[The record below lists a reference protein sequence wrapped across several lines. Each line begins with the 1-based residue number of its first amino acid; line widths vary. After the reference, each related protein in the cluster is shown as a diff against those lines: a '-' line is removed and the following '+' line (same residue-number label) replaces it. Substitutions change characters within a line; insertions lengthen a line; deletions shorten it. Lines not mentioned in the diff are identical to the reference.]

1 MAENAKLQEKLR
13 QGIEAARRGDR
24 IAARRLLQGVISEE
38 RNNEIAWMWMAS
50 VVDTDAERRS
60 CLEKALQI
68 NPNNERA
75 REALRRLGVD
85 VPASPRTATQEMY
98 AATSSGTRRGL
109 NPYYAAAAVVLG
121 LLVVVV
127 LLALFANRPPQVP
140 QTPIAQIAEA
150 TFDAALNSPE
160 PSEAPD
166 ARVTPTE
173 TPFTGI
179 VVTLDPASINLP
191 PTFTPT
197 FTLTSTE
204 EPPATATP
212 YSLTSFSA
220 AYAEF
225 EAGQDQPSLF
235 FGMGDGSQ
243 ERRVGSGSDGFS
255 DVAFDSTGTRL
266 AFVRTVSYTLAEGG
280 DEVRTPELFVAP
292 ANNVGAAQQ
301 ITQMGGTRLA
311 RPAWSPDG
319 SRIAFV
325 SDSDGDDE
333 IYLVT
338 PDGGGLDQITNNQV
352 IDTDPTFSPD
362 GATLVYASEQNSPL
376 FTEIFA
382 LNLATR
388 EITQL
393 TDDERSSYA
402 PTFSPDGSRIA
413 YASDRAGDGDIYV
426 MDADGQRSFLLTVDD
441 GGAEDRQPVWLP
453 DGQKIA
459 FLSNRDGEAFKWF
472 AVDLRS
478 QVEPMFDSGRLPQ
491 SLDFQPLPR
500 PE

>member
-24 IAARRLLQGVISEE
+24 IAARRLLQGVISED
-38 RNNEIAWMWMAS
+38 RNNEVAWMWMAS

-68 NPNNERA
+68 NPNNDRA

-98 AATSSGTRRGL
+98 AATSSSSQRGL
-109 NPYYAAAAVVLG
+109 NPYYVAAAVVLG
-121 LLVVVV
+121 LLAVVV
-127 LLALFANRPPQVP
+127 LLALFSNRPQQVP
-140 QTPIAQIAEA
+140 TTPLAQVAEA
-150 TFDAALNSPE
+150 TFDAALNALE
-160 PSEAPD
+160 PSSTPD
-166 ARVTPTE
+166 ALVTPTE

-197 FTLTSTE
+197 FTLTPTD
-204 EPPATATP
+204 EPPPTATP
-212 YSLTSFSA
+212 YSVSSFSA

-225 EAGQDQPSLF
+225 ETGQDQPSLF
-235 FGMGDGSQ
+235 FGMGDGSE

-255 DVAFDSTGTRL
+255 DVAFDSVGTRL
-266 AFVRTVSYTLAEGG
+266 AFVRTVIFTLGEGG
-280 DEVRTPELFVAP
+280 DEVRSPELFVAP
-292 ANNVGAAQQ
+292 VNNVGAAQQ
-301 ITQMGGTRLA
+301 ITQMGGTRLT

-319 SRIAFV
+319 TRIAFV

-338 PDGGGLDQITNNQV
+338 PDGGSVEQLTNNQV
-352 IDTDPTFSPD
+352 IDTDPAFSPD
-362 GATLVYASEQNSPL
+362 GTMLAYASEQNSPL

-382 LNLATR
+382 LDLATR
-388 EITQL
+388 EVTQL

-402 PTFSPDGSRIA
+402 PTYSPDGSRIA
-413 YASDRAGDGDIYV
+413 YASDRTGDGDIYV
-426 MDADGQRSFLLTVDD
+426 MDADGQRSFLLTIDD

-472 AVDLRS
+472 AVDLRG
-478 QVEPMFDSGRLPQ
+478 QLEPMFDSGRLPQ
-491 SLDFQPLPR
+491 SLTFQPLPR